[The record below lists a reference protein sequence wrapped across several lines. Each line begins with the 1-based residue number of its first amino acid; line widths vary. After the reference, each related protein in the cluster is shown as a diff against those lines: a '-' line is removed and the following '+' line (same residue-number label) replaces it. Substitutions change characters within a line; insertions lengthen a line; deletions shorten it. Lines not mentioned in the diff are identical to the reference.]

1 MITRL
6 HLRNFAAFSD
16 LEIDF
21 SPKINVIIGENGT
34 GKTQLMKAAYALS
47 AGAATREDQLPL
59 GKKALAAGI
68 TSKLLRLFMPLDDH
82 LGRLH
87 HIGATGNA
95 SMQAQFSLGQEI
107 VGAFG
112 ARSKSLVIKNYT
124 SSNQA
129 YGAPVFIPTKEV
141 LAWIKTISSP
151 GSDKETVRNLFD
163 DTYLDL
169 CSALMVDVSDQERRF
184 DLENP
189 RFGDVFPRMVNAIGG
204 KFEFVEGRFRFRA
217 GRYQERRATHQYKYG
232 DKVETVF
239 HPIKGSDL
247 SNNMTAEGFRKI
259 GILQQLLT
267 NQSLNPDVS
276 GSLFWD
282 EPESNLN
289 PRLIRLLV
297 EILLELSRN
306 GQQIILATHDY
317 VLLKWFDLLVDLGK
331 ADHVRYHSLY
341 RENATVP
348 LRINSTNEYLAIAP
362 NSIDDTFAA
371 LINTELDRAMEG
383 LGK

>member
-1 MITRL
+1 
-6 HLRNFAAFSD
+6 
-16 LEIDF
+16 
-21 SPKINVIIGENGT
+21 
-34 GKTQLMKAAYALS
+34 
-47 AGAATREDQLPL
+47 
-59 GKKALAAGI
+59 
-68 TSKLLRLFMPLDDH
+68 
-82 LGRLH
+82 
-87 HIGATGNA
+87 
-95 SMQAQFSLGQEI
+95 
-107 VGAFG
+107 
-112 ARSKSLVIKNYT
+112 
-124 SSNQA
+124 
-129 YGAPVFIPTKEV
+129 
-141 LAWIKTISSP
+141 
-151 GSDKETVRNLFD
+151 
-163 DTYLDL
+163 
-169 CSALMVDVSDQERRF
+169 
-184 DLENP
+184 
-189 RFGDVFPRMVNAIGG
+189 MVNAIGG

-232 DKVETVF
+232 DKVEAVF